1 MKTNVIRMV
10 ALIDPATMDHVND
23 CLQEGVQY
31 GELNISLPDTD
42 QTIRGSWELQCND
55 CLSFNLFNNAN
66 YEMLESSFNRLI
78 YRVDSLEELIKEP
91 EF

>member
-23 CLQEGVQY
+23 CLQEGIQY

-42 QTIRGSWELQCND
+42 QTIRGSWELQYNPSTKFNN
-55 CLSFNLFNNAN
+55 CLSF
-66 YEMLESSFNRLI
+66 
-78 YRVDSLEELIKEP
+78 
-91 EF
+91 